1 MLRIFFMFTIG
12 LFLTP
17 EAKAQEI
24 VTNSRTVAINK
35 SVIIEVDERI
45 TRISK
50 GQPDIVNVV
59 LLRPNQLL
67 VQGKALG
74 TTNVLLW
81 DGGDRVVEV
90 IDLEVSHDLAGLK
103 AKLKEVLP
111 QETIAVRSAQGRLVL
126 SGEVSS
132 LAAMN
137 AALRV
142 AGAYHP
148 VAPSQTGSA
157 AAGRVDDTAGVIN
170 LMHVGGAQQVML
182 EVTVAE
188 VSRTLL
194 RNFDMNF
201 QFIQDVG
208 SRFVVG
214 AVGGGLTLPLG
225 PGGSVTDG
233 LLTPG
238 VENTGAFAQ
247 WSGND
252 MFFRAVLDAGKG
264 NGLIKVLA
272 EPNLT
277 TLTGEKAS
285 FLSGGEFPIPVPQGG
300 NNNATTIT
308 FKSFGISVDF
318 LPVVLESNR
327 INLTMDISVSDL
339 NNENPISVGAGDAT
353 TRFFIP
359 SLSLRKARSSLELA
373 DGQTMSIAGLINDS
387 VRENFDKMPW
397 LAEVPVIGALFRS
410 QSFQKN
416 ETELVIFVTPR
427 LARPIA
433 PEDIRLP
440 TDNYIE
446 PNDVEFYLMG
456 RMTGM
461 TEEERDYFEHRMD
474 PDCCDSTDSA
484 EGQDSGAVGGGD
496 LGGLVGP
503 FGHTLTPGGGS

>member
-1 MLRIFFMFTIG
+1 MVRTIFLLFSLG
-12 LFLTP
+12 LLVAP
-17 EAKAQEI
+17 GLQAQA
-24 VTNSRTVAINK
+24 VLTNSRTVAINK
-35 SVIIEVDERI
+35 SVIIEIDSRI

-81 DGGDRVVEV
+81 DDGERVVEV
-90 IDLEVSHDLAGLK
+90 IDIEVTHDLAGLK

-111 QETIAVRSAQGRLVL
+111 QESIAVRSAQGRLVL

-132 LAAMN
+132 LNAMD

-142 AGAYHP
+142 ASAYQP
-148 VAPSQTGSA
+148 SAQSQTQA
-157 AAGRVDDTAGVIN
+157 VTTAAGDAPAGVIN
-170 LMHVGGAQQVML
+170 LLHVGGAQQVML

-194 RNFDMNF
+194 RNFDMSF
-201 QFIQDVG
+201 QFIQDIG

-214 AVGGGLTLPLG
+214 ALGGGLAVPLG
-225 PGGSVTDG
+225 PTGGAIGG
-233 LLTPG
+233 LTAPG

-247 WSGND
+247 WSGDD

-300 NNNATTIT
+300 NNNTTTIQ

-339 NNENPISVGAGDAT
+339 NNEAPISVGAGDAT

-359 SLSLRKARSSLELA
+359 SLSLRKARSSLELS

-387 VRENFDKMPW
+387 VRENFEKMPW

-433 PEDIRLP
+433 PEEIRLP

-461 TEEERDYFEHRMD
+461 TEAEQTYFENRMN
-474 PDCCDSTDSA
+474 PSCCDDATTDLAPNDDPST
-484 EGQDSGAVGGGD
+484 G

-503 FGHTLTPGGGS
+503 FGHTLTTGETP